1 MQLDILIRE
10 DVFSYR
16 EELIN
21 DLSSIANLMKV
32 KMIKTVLGSEGLSGL
47 LLYDRKRALSHMI
60 VNENDSD
67 DKKIFTIG
75 HEIGHFVLHKEEL
88 LNGKLCSV
96 TERIGQL
103 LSNNSDDVM
112 EKEAD
117 EFSEK
122 IIRLLLAIYKRRSDT
137 QQMCK

>member
-1 MQLDILIRE
+1 MDILIRE
-10 DVFSYR
+10 DVSSYR

-21 DLSSIANLMKV
+21 DLACIAGLMKV
-32 KMIKTVLGSEGLSGL
+32 KMVQAALGPDELSGL

-60 VNENDSD
+60 VNESDSD
-67 DKKIFTIG
+67 ERKIFTIG

-96 TERIGQL
+96 TRRIGQL
-103 LSNNSDDVM
+103 LSNNSDDAL

-122 IIRLLLAIYKRRSDT
+122 IIQLLLAIYKRRLGI
-137 QQMCK
+137 QQAHK

>member
-1 MQLDILIRE
+1 MDILIRE

-21 DLSSIANLMKV
+21 DLSSIANLMKLR
-32 KMIKTVLGSEGLSGL
+32 MIQAVLGSEGLSGL

-67 DKKIFTIG
+67 DNKIFTIG

-88 LNGKLCSV
+88 LNGKLCSF

-103 LSNNSDDVM
+103 LSNNGDDAL

-122 IIRLLLAIYKRRSDT
+122 IIQLLLAIYKRRSGT
-137 QQMCK
+137 Q

>member
-21 DLSSIANLMKV
+21 DLSSIANLMKL
-32 KMIKTVLGSEGLSGL
+32 KMIQAVLGSEGLSGI
-47 LLYDRKRALSHMI
+47 LLYNRKRSLSYMI

-75 HEIGHFVLHKEEL
+75 HEIGHLVLHKEEL

-96 TERIGQL
+96 TERIGRL
-103 LSNNSDDVM
+103 LTNNSDDLL

-122 IIRLLLAIYKRRSDT
+122 IIQLFLTIYKRRYGI
-137 QQMCK
+137 QQMHK